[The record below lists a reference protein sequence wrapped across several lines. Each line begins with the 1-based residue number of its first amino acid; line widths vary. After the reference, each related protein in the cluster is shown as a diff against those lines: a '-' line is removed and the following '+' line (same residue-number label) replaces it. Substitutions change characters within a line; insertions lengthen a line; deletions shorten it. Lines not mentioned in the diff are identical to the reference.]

1 MYLFDA
7 HRKSC
12 SSTSLLICKLS
23 FLFRLVRF
31 NLRQCLFPILEDT
44 SYKTR
49 FLSMH
54 AYYTTCYILHI
65 SVVKISFIPFSNEI
79 DIIIS
84 AATTKMTYLLKST
97 SLLDAAILE
106 TSVPIKIKT
115 PWSQMLPAIQVRFM
129 NDG

>member
-1 MYLFDA
+1 M
-7 HRKSC
+7 
-12 SSTSLLICKLS
+12 
-23 FLFRLVRF
+23 
-31 NLRQCLFPILEDT
+31 
-44 SYKTR
+44 
-49 FLSMH
+49 
-54 AYYTTCYILHI
+54 LHI
-65 SVVKISFIPFSNEI
+65 AYQRCKNQFYPIFER
-79 DIIIS
+79 DRYHHRR

>member
-1 MYLFDA
+1 
-7 HRKSC
+7 
-12 SSTSLLICKLS
+12 
-23 FLFRLVRF
+23 
-31 NLRQCLFPILEDT
+31 
-44 SYKTR
+44 
-49 FLSMH
+49 MH

-79 DIIIS
+79 DIIIA